1 MLWRTQKLK
10 KKVFLGAKRMGQWLG
25 ALPAHPED
33 PGSIPTVI
41 WNLAAMYNSSSK
53 VSDTFFY
60 PL

>member
-1 MLWRTQKLK
+1 
-10 KKVFLGAKRMGQWLG
+10 MGQWLG
-25 ALPAHPED
+25 ELPALLED

-41 WNLAAMYNSSSK
+41 WKLAAMYNSSSK